1 MVKKVFDITSKAL
14 ALKIF
19 KFLSLFLGRVA
30 KRLDQKDKV
39 NFNFHDV
46 TAWLINYCNTDIAQ
60 YLEK

>member
-14 ALKIF
+14 VPKIF

-30 KRLDQKDKV
+30 KRRDQKDKV

-46 TAWLINYCNTDIAQ
+46 TAWLTNYCNTDIAQ